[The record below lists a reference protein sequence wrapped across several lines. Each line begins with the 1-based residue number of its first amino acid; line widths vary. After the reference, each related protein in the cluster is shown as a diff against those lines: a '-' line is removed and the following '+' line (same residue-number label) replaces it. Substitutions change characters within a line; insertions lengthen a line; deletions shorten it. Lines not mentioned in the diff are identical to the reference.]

1 MTKKKHAASQQ
12 VKKAGSVT
20 NHSKSAPR
28 SKISKTKRGAKVD
41 SYALFSTTK
50 DGYGYTFL
58 VFVIGMNLI
67 CEILFYILLS

>member
-1 MTKKKHAASQQ
+1 MTKKKHAASQH
-12 VKKAGSVT
+12 VKKAGSET

-41 SYALFSTTK
+41 SHALFSATK

-58 VFVIGMNLI
+58 IFIIGMNWL
-67 CEILFYILLS
+67 CEILFYSLLS